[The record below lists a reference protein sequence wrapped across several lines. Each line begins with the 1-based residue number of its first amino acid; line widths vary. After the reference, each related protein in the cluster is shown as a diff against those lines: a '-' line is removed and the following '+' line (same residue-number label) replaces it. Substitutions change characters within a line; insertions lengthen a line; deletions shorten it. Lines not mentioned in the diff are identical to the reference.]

1 MKKDSTILDT
11 YYSEI
16 ERVSELIT
24 HTYTSVPEDATEKE
38 IFCLRVE
45 YWVQTIMAEDNII
58 KMFGDKINEVKEYL
72 TARISDTSNV
82 ILKAKYNHFIFI
94 LTKNNNYCHEAILY
108 YQQALTAAFQDKNK
122 EYYELR
128 VDEIFEKILELSG
141 RIKYQLPELKK
152 QITGY
157 LSDDTIA
164 DKLKTRLFLSVKE
177 RNVFTPKESES
188 FPPLFIKL
196 AQSTA
201 DAAWV
206 EHNLNIAL
214 FFASKTQDQQLI
226 QKIYELLGDNE
237 LKGIIPDDD
246 NNLAIPHLNE
256 QIYEESINYYQKAKC
271 DEKLKQ
277 VGKLH
282 EKNKTK
288 KRYIPIRIKTEVSE
302 ELIDALNSQL
312 EYISDQSS
320 LAIVVNLIF
329 CKQFLFP
336 SNEKLNEEIQNRGT
350 YFHEQHFSPVQVDL
364 NENHKKSNSDDN
376 IKFQYYGIMMRG
388 NIDFI
393 IRSIARC
400 IEKRKLSYKKL
411 YNILNKYTVLG
422 REFTRELNNGTAV
435 SYTWLSIV
443 DIGFENFFVQF
454 RRLQNGKV
462 ADWRICIDVLALKFE
477 GIFREMLAINGATIT
492 KYKDGNTSLITLE
505 QMIRLESD
513 DIKDAFCKSFDND
526 DLNLFQYIYSSIA
539 QCRNI
544 RNEVAHCY
552 YLPQMYT
559 IEKALLVVLGILRL
573 AKFAPKSDANLE

>member
-1 MKKDSTILDT
+1 MKEDSVTLDA

-16 ERVSELIT
+16 ENISELIT
-24 HTYTSVPEDATEKE
+24 HTYISFPENATEKE
-38 IFCLRVE
+38 MFYLRVE
-45 YWVQTIMAEDNII
+45 YWAQTVIVEDSIVE
-58 KMFGDKINEVKEYL
+58 MFGDKIKEVKDYL
-72 TARISDTSNV
+72 TTRISDTSNV
-82 ILKAKYNHFIFI
+82 ILKAKYNNFVFI
-94 LTKNNNYCHEAILY
+94 LTKNNSYCQEAILY
-108 YQQALTAAFQDKNK
+108 YQKALKAAFQDTSK

-128 VDEIFEKILELSG
+128 VDEIFEKILELSC
-141 RIKYQLPELKK
+141 RIKYQLSELKK
-152 QITGY
+152 QIVGY
-157 LSDDTIA
+157 LSDDIIA
-164 DKLKTRLFLSVKE
+164 DRLKTRLFLSVID
-177 RNVFTPKESES
+177 RNIFKAKESEN

-201 DAAWV
+201 DDAWV

-288 KRYIPIRIKTEVSE
+288 KRYIPMRIKTEVSE
-302 ELIDALNSQL
+302 ELIGALNTQL
-312 EYISDQSS
+312 EYISEQSS
-320 LAIVVNLIF
+320 IAIVWNLIF
-329 CKQFLFP
+329 CKLFLFP
-336 SNEKLNEEIQNRGT
+336 HNEKLNEEIQNRGT
-350 YFHEQHFSPVQVDL
+350 YFHEQYFSPVQVDI
-364 NENHKKSNSDDN
+364 NENHKKSNSNDN
-376 IKFQYYGIMMRG
+376 IKFQYYGVMMQS

-411 YNILNKYTVLG
+411 YNILNKYTVFG
-422 REFTRELNNGTAV
+422 RKLTRELNNGTAV
-435 SYTWLSIV
+435 SYTWLSMV
-443 DIGFENFFVQF
+443 DIGFESFFLQF
-454 RRLQNGKV
+454 RRLQKGKI
-462 ADWRICIDVLALKFE
+462 ADWRICIDFLALKFE
-477 GIFREMLAINGATIT
+477 GIFREMLAVNGASIT

-505 QMIRLESD
+505 QMIRLESV
-513 DIKDAFCKSFDND
+513 DIKDTFYKSFDDD

-559 IEKALLVVLGILRL
+559 IEKAILVVMGILRL
-573 AKFAPKSDANLE
+573 AKFAPKSEANLE